1 MRCRVTRGC
10 HRARYGRCERNRRR
24 KCKAVDG
31 EGVRVVTADLA
42 EGADEQLDVSDPTA
56 VDALR
61 TRLGRVDI
69 LINSAGIVGPS
80 APLVDVDLAAWQ
92 RTFRIN
98 VEGTFLMC
106 RAFVPGMV
114 ASGWGRV
121 VNLASIA
128 AKDGNPN
135 QSAYSASKAAV
146 VRADEIARQRGR
158 HHRCAGQR
166 DSSGGGGKSYECR
179 HRSGHPRPFAV
190 FDADGTD
197 GEGGRNRRTDLLAVV
212 VGGELLDRRRVRRQ
226 RRPRNI
232 LNYLLG
238 EIDQNSSSD
247 CHSSR
252 DASWY
257 SSMCEISSRSGCVGS
272 SSSRKGA
279 DCAR

>member
-1 MRCRVTRGC
+1 MQGYPEGVTALVTGG
-10 HRARYGRCERNRRR
+10 ASGIGAASAKLLTER
-24 KCKAVDG
+24 
-31 EGVRVVTADLA
+31 GVRVVTADLA

-80 APLVDVDLAAWQ
+80 APLVDVDLMAWQ

-135 QSAYSASKAAV
+135 QSAYSASKASVVALTKSLGKEVATTGVLVNAIAPAAV
-146 VRADEIARQRGR
+146 ESPMNAGTDPAILARSQSLTPMARMGTADEIAELISWLSSSAVSYSTG
-158 HHRCAGQR
+158 AVY
-166 DSSGGGGKSYECR
+166 DASGGRATY
-179 HRSGHPRPFAV
+179 
-190 FDADGTD
+190 
-197 GEGGRNRRTDLLAVV
+197 
-212 VGGELLDRRRVRRQ
+212 
-226 RRPRNI
+226 
-232 LNYLLG
+232 
-238 EIDQNSSSD
+238 
-247 CHSSR
+247 
-252 DASWY
+252 
-257 SSMCEISSRSGCVGS
+257 
-272 SSSRKGA
+272 
-279 DCAR
+279 